1 MEEDVRLPEFE
12 TEEAR
17 YAAGWLLPARRGLL
31 SSYAVGMVGQA
42 MMSVLMVKHGVLR
55 LLGLAGKALAIDE
68 LHAYDVYMSEILH
81 RLLEWCRVLEIPVV
95 LLFAALPPEKRGQM
109 LSACTDER
117 AEPCYPAVTAVTES
131 GKMIVRLVSCT
142 ERRQTVRVSLCPLLR
157 REEEIARMAAGLV
170 EQDGCL
176 CVLLNTVRQAQ
187 AVCSVLRTV
196 GFAGELLLFHARF
209 SAGQRDEIEWRCIRL
224 LGKDK
229 AHRSKKAILAA
240 TQVVE

>member
-1 MEEDVRLPEFE
+1 M
-12 TEEAR
+12 
-17 YAAGWLLPARRGLL
+17 
-31 SSYAVGMVGQA
+31 
-42 MMSVLMVKHGVLR
+42 
-55 LLGLAGKALAIDE
+55 
-68 LHAYDVYMSEILH
+68 
-81 RLLEWCRVLEIPVV
+81 V

-157 REEEIARMAAGLV
+157 REGEIARMAAGLV

-196 GFAGELLLFHARF
+196 GFDGELLLFHARF
-209 SAGQRDEIEWRCIRL
+209 PAGQRDEIERRCIRL
-224 LGKDK
+224 FGKDK

-240 TQVVE
+240 TQVVEQSLDVDFDAMITAAVPMDLLLQRLGRELRHEDTLHCAECPTPLCIDTRKGRCLRRGRLCLC